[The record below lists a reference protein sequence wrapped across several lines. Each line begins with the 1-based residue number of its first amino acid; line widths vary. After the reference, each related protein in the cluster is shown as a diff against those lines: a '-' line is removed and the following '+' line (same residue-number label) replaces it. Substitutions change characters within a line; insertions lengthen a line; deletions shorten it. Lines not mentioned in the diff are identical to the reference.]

1 MKTFGQLLRKKRRE
15 KGLKQEELGD
25 KIGASQ
31 QAVSEW
37 ERNAKWPNLFTALII
52 ADALDCSLDEL
63 VGREAKG

>member
-15 KGLKQEELGD
+15 KGLKQEELGE

-31 QAVSEW
+31 QAVSAW
-37 ERNAKWPNLFTALII
+37 ERNTKWPNLFTAVTI

-63 VGREAKG
+63 VGRGTQE